1 MLDRNGCQGQVTFQF
16 RHICHIPVLRVGWGG
31 GSGQTA
37 ADEQGLGVWIAAH
50 EVTEEFGG
58 VF

>member
-1 MLDRNGCQGQVTFQF
+1 MFQF
-16 RHICHIPVLRVGWGG
+16 RHNCHIPVLRVGWGG
-31 GSGQTA
+31 GSGETA
-37 ADEQGLGVWIAAH
+37 AEEQGLGVWVAAH